1 MSTQTKAEA
10 GHDPRHQVGGQGPAG
25 VVEAASAN
33 GHTSTQVEY
42 RLLPVSALEPFAI
55 RDIRP
60 AVCERLRERIAEGG
74 YNPARPITVVPTA
87 FGDRYLV
94 ADGNHRLVVLKELGI
109 DVVPCVVRRED
120 PYALAI
126 RCNEDEE
133 TYAPM
138 DLFDWLDVIRRLRDE
153 EPTQARIAERIGWS
167 REQVRDYVR
176 LSERVGAEVLDLA
189 KRHQEGRAPMDGAN
203 APAFNFTEGWFR
215 TSGLYDLPAKYQL
228 RLMEA
233 FIADKCRWTK
243 DKVQKE
249 AAKYR
254 RWMEFAKIAEA
265 ELVNSDDLE
274 GVIQLIESDAFQTEA
289 QLRRK
294 IADLNNEAQN
304 RLYCGD
310 AVHVLEEL
318 PDGCIDIVITD
329 PPYGIDYHS
338 NRSQYSDH
346 ITRQGIANDELHD
359 ALATFDAVCARL
371 ARKTKPDA
379 HMYVFVGWQT
389 EPQFRAIVEK
399 HGFTVRNILIW
410 DKGNHGAGDLR
421 YAWANRYEM
430 IIFATKGTR
439 PLNKRMDD
447 IIPVPKIP

>member
-1 MSTQTKAEA
+1 
-10 GHDPRHQVGGQGPAG
+10 
-25 VVEAASAN
+25 
-33 GHTSTQVEY
+33 
-42 RLLPVSALEPFAI
+42 
-55 RDIRP
+55 
-60 AVCERLRERIAEGG
+60 
-74 YNPARPITVVPTA
+74 
-87 FGDRYLV
+87 
-94 ADGNHRLVVLKELGI
+94 
-109 DVVPCVVRRED
+109 
-120 PYALAI
+120 
-126 RCNEDEE
+126 
-133 TYAPM
+133 
-138 DLFDWLDVIRRLRDE
+138 
-153 EPTQARIAERIGWS
+153 
-167 REQVRDYVR
+167 
-176 LSERVGAEVLDLA
+176 
-189 KRHQEGRAPMDGAN
+189 MDGAN
-203 APAFNFTEGWFR
+203 APTFNFTEGWFR

-254 RWMEFAKIAEA
+254 RWVEFAKIAEA

-346 ITRQGIANDELHD
+346 ITRQGIANDELQE

-379 HMYVFVGWQT
+379 HIYVFVGWQT

-430 IIFATKGTR
+430 IIFATKGNR

-447 IIPVPKIP
+447 IIPVPKIPADKLVHPTQKPVDLILRLLDASARKADTVCDPFMGSGSTIIAVKRWGGLHYIGIEIDRSMFEKAKALIGGASQ